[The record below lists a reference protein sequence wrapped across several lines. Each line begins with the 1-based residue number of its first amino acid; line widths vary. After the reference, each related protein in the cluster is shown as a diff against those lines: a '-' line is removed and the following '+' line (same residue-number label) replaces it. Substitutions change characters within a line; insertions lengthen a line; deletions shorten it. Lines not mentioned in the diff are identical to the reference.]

1 MHGILVDKYGPRAI
15 YDAGSWINAKLSSVI
30 CDQNWSTGPLLGQ
43 ILLFMIQSQLP
54 LVHIG
59 GHDQPT

>member
-1 MHGILVDKYGPRAI
+1 MESLLTNIYGPRAI
-15 YDAGSWINAKLSSVI
+15 YDAGSWINAKLSSVTWH
-30 CDQNWSTGPLLGQ
+30 QNWSTGTLLGQ

-59 GHDQPT
+59 GHYQPT